1 MARSDIPP
9 YLWKVWLKGK
19 RKPIEM
25 TGFDEEHI
33 RLMSRSAKVVK
44 IKRMPEPKENDD
56 VAEHLGPKG
65 AVVHQP
71 ADHDKG
77 FKILKEWV
85 DSIGGPPEKI
95 RKKLRELFIDYDKP
109 QRKTTIYSARKRR
122 RY

>member
-44 IKRMPEPKENDD
+44 IKRMPDPKENDD
-56 VAEHLGPKG
+56 VAEHLGPMG

-85 DSIGGPPEKI
+85 DSIGGPPEHI
-95 RKKLRELFIDYDKP
+95 RKKLRELFIDYSKP
-109 QRKTTIYSARKRR
+109 DRKTTRYSARKRR

>member
-44 IKRMPEPKENDD
+44 IKRMPDPKENDD

-65 AVVHQP
+65 SVVHQP

-95 RKKLRELFIDYDKP
+95 RKKLREFYIDYVKDT
-109 QRKTTIYSARKRR
+109 RSSAKKNGRHKI
-122 RY
+122 

>member
-1 MARSDIPP
+1 
-9 YLWKVWLKGK
+9 
-19 RKPIEM
+19 M

-33 RLMSRSAKVVK
+33 RLMSRSAKELK
-44 IKRMPEPKENDD
+44 IKLIPDPKENDD

-65 AVVHQP
+65 SVVHQP

-95 RKKLRELFIDYDKP
+95 RKKLRELFIDYSKP
-109 QRKTTIYSARKRR
+109 EQKTTRYSARKRR